1 MLSQSLDRQ
10 GIFSFEIKDIVKINL
25 DLMIKLVQLLNY
37 KNKN

>member
-25 DLMIKLVQLLNY
+25 DLMIKFSSTTKL
-37 KNKN
+37 